1 MLRNLSNYYENKR
14 KPFSF
19 SFSFK
24 NNSEKNVFQFIKNK
38 KNKEKSGIVRYKNKK
53 KKESS
58 GIVKYNNNFK
68 KKKKEKKRINI
79 LTDIE
84 ITLHYKKIYEISENW
99 YSKTYKCE
107 NKESGK
113 LVMITK
119 VIKVKLIEIN
129 LIKFFTMLLNKV
141 SCLNHIIIIYEEDE
155 FYYVVEDYLISNL
168 SDSIKANIGN
178 SNYLFQI
185 QKILLQ
191 LKEVLEELNN
201 NNIICGGF
209 ELEKIG
215 FSSFFN
221 DWKLKISPIMFLNSL
236 YIYDKEIFFKS
247 EKKIPI
253 FSSPELMKKDYRLY
267 KSDIWSLGVLIYY
280 LIFNEYPFEGI
291 FEFNIFQKMISSDL
305 KKPPDED
312 LADLLDKTFKLNIDE
327 RISINDFFN
336 HSFFTNDYDNGKS
349 I

>member
-1 MLRNLSNYYENKR
+1 
-14 KPFSF
+14 
-19 SFSFK
+19 
-24 NNSEKNVFQFIKNK
+24 
-38 KNKEKSGIVRYKNKK
+38 
-53 KKESS
+53 
-58 GIVKYNNNFK
+58 
-68 KKKKEKKRINI
+68 
-79 LTDIE
+79 
-84 ITLHYKKIYEISENW
+84 
-99 YSKTYKCE
+99 
-107 NKESGK
+107 
-113 LVMITK
+113 MITK

-141 SCLNHIIIIYEEDE
+141 SCLNHIIRIYEEDY

-236 YIYDKEIFFKS
+236 YIYDKEIFFKNLQM
-247 EKKIPI
+247 KI
-253 FSSPELMKKDYRLY
+253 
-267 KSDIWSLGVLIYY
+267 
-280 LIFNEYPFEGI
+280 
-291 FEFNIFQKMISSDL
+291 
-305 KKPPDED
+305 
-312 LADLLDKTFKLNIDE
+312 
-327 RISINDFFN
+327 
-336 HSFFTNDYDNGKS
+336 
-349 I
+349 

>member
-1 MLRNLSNYYENKR
+1 MLRNSSNYNENR
-14 KPFSF
+14 RRPF

-24 NNSEKNVFQFIKNK
+24 NNNEENVIQIIKNK
-38 KNKEKSGIVRYKNKK
+38 KNKEKSGIVRYKDNN

-58 GIVKYNNNFK
+58 GIVRYKDNFE

-84 ITLHYKKIYEISENW
+84 ITLHYEKLYEISENW

-141 SCLNHIIIIYEEDE
+141 SCLNHIISIYEEDD

-291 FEFNIFQKMISSDL
+291 FKFNIFQKMISSDL

>member
-1 MLRNLSNYYENKR
+1 MLRNLSNYNENKR
-14 KPFSF
+14 KPF

-24 NNSEKNVFQFIKNK
+24 NNSEKNVIQIIKNK
-38 KNKEKSGIVRYKNKK
+38 KNKEKSGIVRYKDNN

-58 GIVKYNNNFK
+58 GIVRYKDNFE

-84 ITLHYKKIYEISENW
+84 ITLHYEKIYEISENW

-129 LIKFFTMLLNKV
+129 LNKFFTMLLNKV
-141 SCLNHIIIIYEEDE
+141 SCLNHIIRIYEEDD

-247 EKKIPI
+247 ENKIPV